1 MKKIIA
7 LAVTASAL
15 LAGPDVGTLID
26 YEAQD
31 TYDAKAQEVEQYIS
45 PEPRFTPE
53 RAFVPAATPKA
64 LAETDECLNS
74 ADIIGGQNFTQDDGA
89 LGNSPLAGVRF
100 NKCITKNSFVQLGYE
115 YVSAADY
122 NIDRNDGY
130 AISKDA
136 RFEKKKDSTDVL
148 SSKSSSSLK
157 DTPAHR
163 IYVNSLYEI
172 ANENAL
178 FPFVYAGLGYE
189 IISDEA
195 YAAESGGFAN
205 LGGGLKY
212 KISDTLNLIAETKAL
227 KKFSSSDLDVM
238 AGLGLGLVF
247 GGDREVDEFEA
258 QYDDDLVNSISYQNN
273 SYDEQHTQSA
283 PAIVETNYNQT
294 SQVGGTYYIQIA
306 ALYEDNLGAKSA
318 RYIQSLEESGLN
330 YETKEATVEGK
341 PVELLLVGPY
351 FSDAGARADLLKAKR
366 VEKGAFIKRIRG

>member
-7 LAVTASAL
+7 LALTASAL
-15 LAGPDVGTLID
+15 LAGPDVEALID

-31 TYDAKAQEVEQYIS
+31 TYDAKVQEVEQYTS
-45 PEPRFTPE
+45 PEPRFTPKSTS
-53 RAFVPAATPKA
+53 VPAAVTHRE
-64 LAETDECLNS
+64 LVETDACLNS
-74 ADIIGGQNFTQDDGA
+74 ADIVGGQNFTEDDGA
-89 LGNSPLAGVRF
+89 LGDSPLAGIRF
-100 NKCITKNSFVQLGYE
+100 NKCITKNSFLQLGYE
-115 YVSAADY
+115 RVFAADY
-122 NIDRNDGY
+122 NRDRNDGY

-136 RFEKKKDSTDVL
+136 RYEKKTVVS
-148 SSKSSSSLK
+148 SSKSASWLK
-157 DTPAHR
+157 DTPADR
-163 IYVNSLYEI
+163 IYVNGLYEI

-227 KKFSSSDLDVM
+227 KKFSNSDLDVM
-238 AGLGLGLVF
+238 AGLGLGLLF

-258 QYDDDLVNSISYQNN
+258 QYDDDLVDSISYQDN
-273 SYDEQHTQSA
+273 SYDEQYVQSA

-294 SQVGGTYYIQIA
+294 SQQAGGTYYIQIA
-306 ALYEDNLGAKSA
+306 ALYEDSLGAKSD
-318 RYIQSLEESGLN
+318 RYIQNLEESGLN
-330 YETKEATVEGK
+330 YETKEATVRGRA
-341 PVELLLVGPY
+341 VELLLVGPY